1 MVECGF
7 DWSVLFGVIQVM
19 LLFGECQLIELCIL
33 LGKFGKEGV
42 DVLKMFVVMFNFDVL
57 MFVML
62 LCFDVVM
69 QKFVWFIVLQNGG
82 VVLKIDLVDCV

>member
-1 MVECGF
+1 M
-7 DWSVLFGVIQVM
+7 
-19 LLFGECQLIELCIL
+19 IELCIL

-69 QKFVWFIVLQNGG
+69 
-82 VVLKIDLVDCV
+82 